1 MMTDLSPKIP
11 KKYCCQNCDYTSS
24 SKKDYKK
31 HLLTLK
37 HKLVTTNDINI
48 LPVSKKYECQCGKKY
63 AHRQGV
69 YSHKKNCTFLNDSHI
84 SMENEPNVENNTLDV
99 VATPEMILNIIQQNQ
114 EFKNLLV
121 EQSKYLVEISKKEN
135 ATNYITNNSNNKT
148 FNLQVFLNE
157 TCKNAMNITDFV
169 DSIQLQLSD
178 FERIGQ
184 EGYVNGISNIII
196 KNLKALDTTMLPVH
210 CSDLKRESI
219 YIKENNE
226 WHKDTNNNQALKK
239 AIKAIAHK
247 NTKMIPKYR
256 EKYPD
261 TQISTSKASDNY
273 NRYIIEAMGGRGDNT
288 DEKLEK
294 IVSRIAKEIV
304 ICKQG

>member
-37 HKLVTTNDINI
+37 HKLVTTNDTNV
-48 LPVSKKYECQCGKKY
+48 LLSQKKYECQCGKKY

-69 YSHKKNCTFLNDSHI
+69 YSHKKHCTFINQPAVHESEL
-84 SMENEPNVENNTLDV
+84 PVENNTLDL

-256 EKYPD
+256 EEYPD
-261 TQISTSKASDNY
+261 TQIGTSKASDNY